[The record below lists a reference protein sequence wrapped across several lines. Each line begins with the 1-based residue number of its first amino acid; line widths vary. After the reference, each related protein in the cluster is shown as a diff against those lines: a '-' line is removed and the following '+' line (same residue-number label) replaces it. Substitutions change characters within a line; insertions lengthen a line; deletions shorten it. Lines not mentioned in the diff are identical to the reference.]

1 MADDWQRQQ
10 QMRRYAVL
18 SKETIRTFAE
28 SAGHSSL
35 SDEVTEILA
44 EDVSYRLRDLIKV
57 KLLISVL
64 VGLIMIKINVTPQS
78 AVFCQGINRMR
89 AVARPSVAVS
99 PSTQTC
105 PMYSLVAE
113 LTR

>member
-10 QMRRYAVL
+10 QMRRYAVF

-28 SAGHSSL
+28 STGYGSL

-57 KLLISVL
+57 RLLISVP
-64 VGLIMIKINVTPQS
+64 VIMIKIDVSPQS
-78 AVFCQGINRMR
+78 AVFCEGINRMR
-89 AVARPSVAVS
+89 AVARPSVAVF
-99 PSTQTC
+99 PYTQTC

-113 LTR
+113 LKR